1 MTKPDHQKH
10 PANVLTVNP
19 RSERVSA
26 TERQVRSSGVFMRN
40 RQDFIRA
47 FMMHEILAEPKCKQS
62 SSRKQF

>member
-1 MTKPDHQKH
+1 MSKPDHQKH
-10 PANVLTVNP
+10 PTNVLPAKP
-19 RSERVSA
+19 RSERVNA
-26 TERQVRSSGVFMRN
+26 TERQPRSSSVFMRN

>member
-1 MTKPDHQKH
+1 MSKPDHQKH
-10 PANVLTVNP
+10 PTNVLPAKP

-26 TERQVRSSGVFMRN
+26 TERQPRSSSVFMRN

-62 SSRKQF
+62 SFRKQF

>member
-10 PANVLTVNP
+10 PANVLPAKP
-19 RSERVSA
+19 RIERVST
-26 TERQVRSSGVFMRN
+26 TERQRRSSGVLLRN

>member
-1 MTKPDHQKH
+1 MTKPDHHKH
-10 PANVLTVNP
+10 PANVLPAKP
-19 RSERVSA
+19 RIERVST
-26 TERQVRSSGVFMRN
+26 TERQRRSSGVLLRN

>member
-10 PANVLTVNP
+10 PANVLPAKP

-26 TERQVRSSGVFMRN
+26 TERQVRSSGAFLRN

>member
-10 PANVLTVNP
+10 PANVLPANL

-26 TERQVRSSGVFMRN
+26 SERQVRSSGVFLRN

>member
-1 MTKPDHQKH
+1 MTKLDHQKH
-10 PANVLTVNP
+10 PANVLPGKP
-19 RSERVSA
+19 RIERVSA
-26 TERQVRSSGVFMRN
+26 TERQVRSSGVFLRN

>member
-1 MTKPDHQKH
+1 MSKPDHQKH
-10 PANVLTVNP
+10 PANVLPAKP
-19 RSERVSA
+19 RIERVSA
-26 TERQVRSSGVFMRN
+26 TERQPRSSGVFLRN

>member
-1 MTKPDHQKH
+1 MTKPDHQRH
-10 PANVLTVNP
+10 PANVLPAKP
-19 RSERVSA
+19 RNELVSA
-26 TERQVRSSGVFMRN
+26 MERQVRSSGVFLRN

>member
-10 PANVLTVNP
+10 PANVLPAKP
-19 RSERVSA
+19 RIERVSA
-26 TERQVRSSGVFMRN
+26 MERQVRSSGVFLRN